1 MFLCSFA
8 RVFDAIKV
16 LQVIHKYNIY
26 LNLTILTFIIYTR
39 PNIKIIINDSCD
51 VIAMFDEYDDLLTVS
66 ELSEALKIGKTQCYN
81 LLSAGIIKGYKY
93 GRIWKIPKENLI
105 SHIKS
110 MSK

>member
-39 PNIKIIINDSCD
+39 PNIKIIINNSWD

-66 ELSEALKIGKTQCYN
+66 
-81 LLSAGIIKGYKY
+81 
-93 GRIWKIPKENLI
+93 
-105 SHIKS
+105 
-110 MSK
+110 

>member
-39 PNIKIIINDSCD
+39 PNIKIIINNSWD

-81 LLSAGIIKGYKY
+81 LLSAGTIKGYKY